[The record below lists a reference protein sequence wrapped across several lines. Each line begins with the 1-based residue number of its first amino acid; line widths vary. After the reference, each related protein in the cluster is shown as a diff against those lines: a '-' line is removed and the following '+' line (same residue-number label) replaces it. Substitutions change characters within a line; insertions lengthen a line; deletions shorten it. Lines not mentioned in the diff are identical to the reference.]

1 MQSKSLLLAAAA
13 ILATGTA
20 EAELKAYDV
29 DARYRQEVFTALRN
43 VLQNNVNPVE
53 AKGEVAMLPT
63 GQVLVDAPDDV
74 QAQVAAVLDAIAEK
88 AAAEPEK
95 SAASPNTLLRYWVL
109 FGIPGQPQAAA
120 VPGVLEG
127 VVREL
132 QNVHGEMSFSV
143 LDTASLSSSPNDQGH
158 LETDTL
164 EISQQ
169 LLPADDVLNATIF
182 IEHEYQELTAKIALR
197 RGEYTVLSESS
208 VENDEGQK
216 GLLAFVVNWPERP

>member
-1 MQSKSLLLAAAA
+1 MQSKALLMAAAA

-29 DARYRQEVFTALRN
+29 DARYRQEVYTALRS

-95 SAASPNTLLRYWVL
+95 SAARPSALLRYWVL
-109 FGIPGQPQAAA
+109 FGIPGQPQTGA
-120 VPGVLEG
+120 VPAVLDG

-132 QNVHGEMSFSV
+132 ENVHGEMSFSV
-143 LDTASLSSSPNDQGH
+143 LDMASLTSAPNDLGH

-164 EISQQ
+164 EISQKVIS
-169 LLPADDVLNATIF
+169 ADDVLNASIV
-182 IEHEYQELTAKIALR
+182 IEHEYQELTVKVALR
-197 RGEYTVLSESS
+197 PGEYTVLSESS

-216 GLLAFVVNWPERP
+216 GLLAFVVNWPESP